1 MEVINCIKERRSIR
15 KFTEQVVGHDIMEDI
30 ITAATFSSSWKNT
43 QVVRH
48 ILIEDRDL
56 LDEIA
61 NKGVL
66 DFEYNQKTINNAP
79 AMVLVTY
86 VTGRSGYE
94 KDGSFSTSKED
105 RWEMFDAGIATQ
117 TFCLAAHSY
126 GVGSVVMGIFDEEI
140 IANVVKLPEGQKIA
154 AIIPI
159 GYPKF
164 APEAPPRKAVESL
177 LSYR

>member
-1 MEVINCIKERRSIR
+1 
-15 KFTEQVVGHDIMEDI
+15 
-30 ITAATFSSSWKNT
+30 
-43 QVVRH
+43 
-48 ILIEDRDL
+48 
-56 LDEIA
+56 
-61 NKGVL
+61 
-66 DFEYNQKTINNAP
+66 
-79 AMVLVTY
+79 
-86 VTGRSGYE
+86 
-94 KDGSFSTSKED
+94 
-105 RWEMFDAGIATQ
+105 MFDAGIATQ

-164 APEAPPRKAVESL
+164 APEAPPRKTVESL